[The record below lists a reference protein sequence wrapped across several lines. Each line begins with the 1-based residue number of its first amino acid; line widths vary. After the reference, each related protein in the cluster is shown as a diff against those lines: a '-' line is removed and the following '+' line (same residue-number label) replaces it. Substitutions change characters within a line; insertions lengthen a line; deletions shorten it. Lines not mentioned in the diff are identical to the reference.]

1 MMWIKVAA
9 WWRAWR
15 WHRFI
20 AACRRWGMVPYPT
33 EEAVA
38 TTHDLNALVAFTSTS
53 GFLRDGRYPGGR
65 HAERKI
71 HRTVARVAGRL
82 GTRKVP

>member
-1 MMWIKVAA
+1 MLTKIKER
-9 WWRAWR
+9 WRAWR

-20 AACRRWGMVPYPT
+20 EACRRWGMVPYPMW
-33 EEAVA
+33 EARE
-38 TTHDLNALVAFTSTS
+38 TSHDLDSLIRFTSHS

-71 HRTVARVAGRL
+71 HRTIARVAGRL